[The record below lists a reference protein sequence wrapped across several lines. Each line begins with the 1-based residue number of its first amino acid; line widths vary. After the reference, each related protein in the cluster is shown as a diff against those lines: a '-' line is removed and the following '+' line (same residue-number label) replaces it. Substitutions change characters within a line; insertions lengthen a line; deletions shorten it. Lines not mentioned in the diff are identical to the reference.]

1 MSHHYSGPDFGFPRG
16 DARLDF
22 TDLYAFPKPGDPRKS
37 ILIMNV
43 HPSAFVNPPGPTTT
57 EPFAPEGLYE
67 FKIDTDGD
75 AIADVA
81 YRVRFSSVEGGGQT
95 ATLRRVV
102 GVEAAGM
109 DDSGQIIVEG
119 APVSMRPEAHVT
131 EAGDHR
137 IFAGW
142 RSDPFFFDVRGALNE
157 LQFTGDD
164 FFIDKD
170 VCSIVLEV
178 PNSALAP
185 ERLGLWART
194 LVRDGGKWVQADR
207 GALPQQ
213 GVFLVGPER
222 KAYLAG
228 EPVND
233 ARFIAVFAHA
243 LEHTG
248 GYAPLEARRVARTL
262 LPDVLSYDPTRPA
275 SFPSNGRTLTDD
287 AADAFLAIL
296 TNGKVTADRVGAHV
310 DLLAEFPYLGSP
322 HSVRAYVTGVDL
334 AVDGGRNEFNR
345 RDALAAR
352 L

>member
-1 MSHHYSGPDFGFPRG
+1 MSHHYSGPDVGFPRG

-43 HPSAFVNPPGPTTT
+43 HPSASVKPPGPTTT

-75 AIADVA
+75 AVADIA

-102 GVEAAGM
+102 GAQAAGM
-109 DDSGQIIVEG
+109 DDSGQIIVQG
-119 APVSMRPEAHVT
+119 APVSMRSEARVT
-131 EAGDHR
+131 EGGDHR

-142 RSDPFFFDVRGALNE
+142 RSDPFFFDTRGALND

-178 PNSALAP
+178 ANSALAP

-207 GALPQQ
+207 GARSQQ
-213 GVFLVGPER
+213 AVFLVGSER
-222 KAYLAG
+222 EAYLAG
-228 EPVND
+228 EPAND

-243 LEHTG
+243 LEHSG
-248 GYAPLEARRVARTL
+248 GYAPEEARRVAGTL
-262 LPDVLSYDPTRPA
+262 LPDVLSYNPTRPA

-287 AADAFLAIL
+287 ATDAFLAIL
-296 TNGKVTADRVGAHV
+296 TNGKVTGDRVGAHV
-310 DLLAEFPYLGSP
+310 DLLAEFPYLGPP

-334 AVDGGRNEFNR
+334 AVAGARNEFQP
-345 RDALAAR
+345 AE
-352 L
+352 